1 MKTQVDF
8 RSYIEAGSK
17 AYTEGQYTEGGKI
30 FLNALKE
37 AKRVRLQDSRLT
49 VILYNLAH
57 FYFQQKRYRKAEA
70 LLERALGHCEGLF
83 GRNCDHVSRILNRIA
98 DVHMIEQRY
107 SRAEALYKRS
117 LQIDRRLLPAD
128 DPQVAK
134 QLLKLA
140 WLNCIQSNFDEAH
153 ENLKEALEIKVQN
166 VRAQKKFA
174 KAPAVEQSPVDDL
187 GDEDFNDPL
196 EDEGESGDLAYPS
209 SNFTLVT

>member
-17 AYTEGQYTEGGKI
+17 AYSDGQYTEGGKI

-57 FYFQQKRYRKAEA
+57 FYFQQKRFRKAEA
-70 LLERALGHCEGLF
+70 LLERALSHCESLF
-83 GRNCDHVSRILNRIA
+83 GRNCDHVSLILNRIA
-98 DVHMIEQRY
+98 DVNMIEQRY

-117 LQIDRRLLPAD
+117 LQIDRRLLAAD

-140 WLNCIQSNFDEAH
+140 WLNCIQNNFDEAH

-166 VRAQKKFA
+166 VRDQKKFA
-174 KAPAVEQSPVDDL
+174 KPPLAEPSSIDEL
-187 GDEDFNDPL
+187 NEDFADAL
-196 EDEGESGDLAYPS
+196 DGEIESDLAYPPP
-209 SNFTLVT
+209 SNFTLVS

>member
-8 RSYIEAGSK
+8 RNFIEAGTK
-17 AYTEGQYTEGGKI
+17 AYQDGEYTEGGKI

-37 AKRVRLQDSRLT
+37 AKRVHLQDSRLT

-70 LLERALGHCEGLF
+70 LLERALAHCESLF

-98 DVHMIEQRY
+98 DVQLIEQKY

-117 LQIDRRLLPAD
+117 LQIDRRLLAAD
-128 DPQVAK
+128 DPQIAK

-140 WLNCIQSNFDEAH
+140 WLNSIQNNFEEAH
-153 ENLKEALEIKVQN
+153 TNLKEALEIKVQN
-166 VRAQKKFA
+166 ARTQRKFA
-174 KAPAVEQSPVDDL
+174 KAQNNESF
-187 GDEDFNDPL
+187 EI
-196 EDEGESGDLAYPS
+196 EDELQDELVDTDDAEGIYAST
-209 SNFTLVT
+209 NFSVVS

>member
-8 RSYIEAGSK
+8 RSYIDAGSK
-17 AYTEGQYTEGGKI
+17 AYVEGQYTEGGKI
-30 FLNALKE
+30 FLTALKE

-70 LLERALGHCEGLF
+70 LLERALAHCESLF

-117 LQIDRRLLPAD
+117 LQIDRRLLPSD

-140 WLNCIQSNFDEAH
+140 WLNCIQNNFDEAH
-153 ENLKEALEIKVQN
+153 GNLKEALEIKVQN

-174 KAPAVEQSPVDDL
+174 KVQTPAPGELEDL
-187 GDEDFNDPL
+187 GDDFVDGL
-196 EDEGESGDLAYPS
+196 EAEGEQDIAYPS
-209 SNFTLVT
+209 SNFTLVS